1 MGDTCGQSVM
11 VRCTIIRLLI
21 CMLINCLRLFVF
33 ASFVTMAMVVMGGM
47 CVSRPYA
54 LLSGYYVGNSLRLFV
69 FVNGDGSEERHM
81 CTKYHGLTHYY
92 QQLIGYVVY
101 SLRIFVIGIAMAMV
115 VVGHICT
122 ENIMVVHNT
131 I

>member
-1 MGDTCGQSVM
+1 M
-11 VRCTIIRLLI
+11 
-21 CMLINCLRLFVF
+21 FH
-33 ASFVTMAMVVMGGM
+33 
-47 CVSRPYA
+47 A
-54 LLSGYYVGNSLRLFV
+54 LLSGYYVGNSLRLF
-69 FVNGDGSEERHM
+69 NGDGRHM
-81 CTKYHGLTHYY
+81 CTKYHGHTQYY